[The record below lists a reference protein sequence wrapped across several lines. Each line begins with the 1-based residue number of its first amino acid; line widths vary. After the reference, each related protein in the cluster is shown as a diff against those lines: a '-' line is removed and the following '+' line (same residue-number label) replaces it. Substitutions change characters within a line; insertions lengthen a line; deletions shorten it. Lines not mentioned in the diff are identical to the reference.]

1 MFHSTSALRLILVSL
16 ATLPLVVATG
26 CNTSTRP
33 NRSADNA
40 EGIERAVPA
49 DMAIP
54 GLTRANSAVESLRNL
69 REALVTEK
77 TQIDRVLA
85 AMSEVM
91 NSQGDLVPSFRN
103 FTASLVDL
111 RTAHQ
116 RVQVRMEEMRSG
128 ARDYITGW
136 EVEVYGVEDPE
147 LRKQAEN
154 RRNQVRGNYGRINES
169 LKTARGSYATFETT
183 ANGVQTALANDLTKA
198 GVAAVSATATK
209 TTDAGT
215 AHKQQVDAAVAELDR
230 VMGEMTPTGPAVAP
244 TASR

>member
-1 MFHSTSALRLILVSL
+1 MFRSPSALRSFAL
-16 ATLPLVVATG
+16 AVMALPLLAATG
-26 CNTSTRP
+26 CNTSSRP
-33 NRSADNA
+33 AGSADNDA
-40 EGIERAVPA
+40 GVERAVPA
-49 DMAIP
+49 KMAIP
-54 GLTRANSAVESLRNL
+54 GLTRANSAMESLRNL

-77 TQIDRVLA
+77 TQTDRVLA
-85 AMSEVM
+85 AMAEVM

-183 ANGVQTALANDLTKA
+183 ASGVQTALANDLTKA
-198 GVAAVSATATK
+198 GVAAVSATAKK
-209 TTDAGT
+209 TGDAGT
-215 AHKQQVDAAVAELDR
+215 AHKQQLDAAVAELDR